1 MDDVWGEVSK
11 ERLELADLLETL
23 SPEEWDAPSLCEQW
37 RVRDVAAH
45 VVEGAGKLGFG
56 KTITGFVKSGFNLNK
71 MIGNAGIQGGNEPT
85 DELLRKLREVA
96 NSETTPPMT
105 KPIDMLSDAMIHTQ
119 DIRRP
124 LNKPRQIPEDRLRVV
139 LDAMKSQQPFVGAK
153 KRIAG
158 LKLTA
163 TDMDWSAGEGP
174 EVRGP
179 GEALLMAMVGRKAAL
194 EDLSG
199 EGLATMRTR

>member
-11 ERLELADLLETL
+11 ERLELADFLETL
-23 SPEEWDAPSLCEQW
+23 TPEEWDAPSLCERW

-45 VVEGAGKLGFG
+45 IVEGAGKLGLG
-56 KTITGFVKSGFNLNK
+56 KTVTGFVKAGFNLNK
-71 MIGNAGIQGGNEPT
+71 MIGNAGIEAGNEPT
-85 DELLRKLREVA
+85 DELVKKLREAA

-124 LNKPRQIPEDRLRVV
+124 LNKPRQIPEDRLCLV
-139 LDAMKSQQPFVGAK
+139 LDSMKTQQPFVGAK

-158 LKLTA
+158 LKLVA
-163 TDMDWSAGEGP
+163 TDMDWTCGEGP
-174 EVRGP
+174 EVRGT
-179 GEALLMAMVGRKAAL
+179 GEALLMAMVGRTPAID
-194 EDLSG
+194 DLTG
-199 EGLATMRTR
+199 EGVATMRTR